1 MLKAALKS
9 GNDAVKGCEDLMKTA
24 KAAAKQ
30 SKKENEKVAATE
42 IVEEFDWKQKM
53 FDPSDDE
60 LWDWA
65 DERENPGT
73 MTSDVEDYEQDEG
86 EEEEEEEESD
96 PEVDDEE
103 ARLELQTWLEKQKMN
118 REWILDAM
126 LTRNQVESVQQHP
139 NWTHWVDVENGED
152 VYFEKDLEGN
162 FTGLVMEQNG
172 MFRLATSEE
181 QEYILK
187 QLYCTC
193 FLRTIFKHLL

>member
-139 NWTHWVDVENGED
+139 NWTHWVDVEQSED
-152 VYFEKDLEGN
+152 VYFEKDQEGN
-162 FTGLVMEQNG
+162 YTRLVMDQNG
-172 MFRLATSEE
+172 MFKPASPGE
-181 QEYILK
+181 QEDKLK
-187 QLYCTC
+187 Q
-193 FLRTIFKHLL
+193 